1 MTKPTDL
8 PLSPSGI
15 LSDRRKTLKTL
26 ASFAA
31 AAPVIMLAGCG
42 GGSTNTATTTSSGST
57 ASGSGST
64 STGSG
69 STSTGTTVTADNG
82 SWLSGGTDSMTA
94 SFPDDSIFEDSA
106 SCTVQ
111 LTGQQTEGP
120 CYFDS
125 DYLDD
130 ISEGQTGLPMQLCLQ
145 LTDASCNPLA
155 GYEIEVWH
163 CDAVGIYSG
172 DTTGSSDTSGFNS
185 SFCTGNDAEALQ
197 SRWFRGIAVTDS
209 SGRVNFATCFP
220 GWYPSRAIHVHFRVK
235 NNNNDQL
242 ISQFGFDDDFCTDI
256 CTSHSDYISHG
267 APDTLLARDTVFGSD
282 YDEYIFNLEQN
293 EDGSLL
299 AYKRI
304 MISA

>member
-1 MTKPTDL
+1 MTQSKDL
-8 PLSPSGI
+8 TTPSSGI
-15 LSDRRKTLKTL
+15 LTERRKTLKTL
-26 ASFAA
+26 ASIAA
-31 AAPVIMLAGCG
+31 AAPVMMLAGCG
-42 GGSTNTATTTSSGST
+42 GGSGSTAASSSGST
-57 ASGSGST
+57 ATGSSGT
-64 STGSG
+64 STGTG
-69 STSTGTTVTADNG
+69 GTSTGTTVTADNG
-82 SWLSGGTDSMTA
+82 SWLSGGTDAMTA

-145 LTDASCNPLA
+145 LTDASCNPLV

-163 CDAVGIYSG
+163 CDVEGIYSG
-172 DTTGSSDTSGFNS
+172 DTTGSSDTNGFNS

-220 GWYPSRAIHVHFRVK
+220 GWYASRAIHIHFRVK

-242 ISQFGFDDDFCTDI
+242 ISQFGFDDDFCTEI
-256 CTSHSDYISHG
+256 CTSHSDYINHG

-282 YDEYIFNLEQN
+282 YDEYLFNLEQN

>member
-1 MTKPTDL
+1 MTQSKDL
-8 PLSPSGI
+8 TTPSSGI
-15 LSDRRKTLKTL
+15 HTERRKTLKTL

-31 AAPVIMLAGCG
+31 AAPVMMLAGCG
-42 GGSTNTATTTSSGST
+42 GGSGTTAASSSGST
-57 ASGSGST
+57 ATGSSGTSTGTGGT
-64 STGSG
+64 STGS
-69 STSTGTTVTADNG
+69 TVTADNG
-82 SWLSGGTDSMTA
+82 SWLSGGTDAMTA

-145 LTDASCNPLA
+145 LTDASCNPLV

-163 CDAVGIYSG
+163 CDVEGIYSG
-172 DTTGSSDTSGFNS
+172 DTTGSSDTNGFNS

-220 GWYPSRAIHVHFRVK
+220 GWYSSRAIHIHFRVK

-242 ISQFGFDDDFCTDI
+242 ISQFGFDDDFCTEI
-256 CTSHSDYISHG
+256 CTSHSDYINHG

-282 YDEYIFNLEQN
+282 YDEYLFNLEQN